1 MCVHSFTDRPCRV
14 HGRRAMT
21 TNSIRTQQFVQDYAR
36 AMEHLVGVVQQL
48 ALSQSLGAL
57 VETAL
62 YEARILTGAEGA
74 TFILRDGDQS
84 FYVSENAIAPLWAGS
99 RFPME
104 SCVSGWVMQQCQPAV
119 VYDVYGD
126 ARVPVEMYR
135 TTFVHSLAMVPIR
148 TPKPVGAIGVYWGT
162 TQRISDERLKLLRVL
177 SDGAATAMESITL
190 QMELRH
196 NAQEQTKQLESA
208 QREIRDLMLKD
219 ELTGMHNRRGLS
231 VLAEQQLLLSA
242 RTGSKPWL
250 LLASLD
256 GLKSVNEGLG
266 RDEAD
271 KLLVTAAKVLKKA
284 FRGHDVVARVG
295 DDEFAAFGLCEAV
308 PQEFGGRLQLYID
321 AYNETSTD
329 HVPLSMTACLVHGE
343 PASHATLD
351 DLWAWAEKDLGRK
364 KQQRR
369 RGSAAS
375 IGK

>member
-1 MCVHSFTDRPCRV
+1 MS
-14 HGRRAMT
+14 T
-21 TNSIRTQQFVQDYAR
+21 TNPIRMQQSFQDYAR

-57 VETAL
+57 VESVL
-62 YEARILTGAEGA
+62 YEARVLTSAEGA

-99 RFPME
+99 RFPMD

-119 VYDVYGD
+119 VYDVFGD

-135 TTFVHSLAMVPIR
+135 TTFVRSLAMVPVR
-148 TPKPVGAIGVYWGT
+148 TPKPVGAIGVYWAT
-162 TQRISDERLKLLRVL
+162 VQRITDERLKLLRVL
-177 SDGAATAMESITL
+177 ADGAATAMESITL

-196 NAQEQTKQLESA
+196 SAQERGVQLESA
-208 QREIRDLMLKD
+208 QREIRELMLKD

-250 LLASLD
+250 LLANVD

-295 DDEFAAFGLCEAV
+295 DDEFAAFGLCEV
-308 PQEFGGRLQLYID
+308 MPQDFSDRLQLYVD
-321 AYNETSTD
+321 AYNETSSD
-329 HVPLSMTACLVHGE
+329 RVPLSMTASLVQGE
-343 PASHATLD
+343 PSSHPTLD
-351 DLWAWAEKDLGRK
+351 DLWAFATKELDRK
-364 KQQRR
+364 TQQRR
-369 RGSAAS
+369 RGNPAS